1 MHKRVGARDGTLDRP
16 YGSALDVMIHA
27 RFSLE
32 LAAKLAKLA
41 TAWGVSLSEAIR
53 RLVEATAPES
63 GAER

>member
-16 YGSALDVMIHA
+16 YGAGLEVMIHA
-27 RFSLE
+27 RFSPG
-32 LAAKLAKLA
+32 LAAKLADIA
-41 TAWGVSLSEAIR
+41 SAWGVSLSEALR